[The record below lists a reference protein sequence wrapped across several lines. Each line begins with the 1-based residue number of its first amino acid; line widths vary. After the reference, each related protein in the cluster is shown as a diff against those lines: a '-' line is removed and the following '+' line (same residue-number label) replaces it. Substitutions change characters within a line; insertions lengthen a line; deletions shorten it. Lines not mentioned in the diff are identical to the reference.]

1 MIEFLIAGMLVWM
14 NVNCAVVDEIHPK
27 HSPCQYNYDVTHPKV
42 AFLSQKDL
50 KHEFYSRGGKA
61 VGSNEKVDLYGF
73 YRWREDTI
81 YLDDTWDEDNI
92 YDQGTLFHEL
102 YHHVEFQNNRNDR
115 CISHREIPI
124 AMFQNKYVKSL
135 GKQQHM
141 PMKHYDAP
149 CNIYYKGIT

>member
-102 YHHVEFQNNRNDR
+102 YHHVQFKNNGNVE
-115 CISHREIPI
+115 CITHREVPT
-124 AMFQNKYVKSL
+124 ALFQKRFINSF
-135 GKQQHM
+135 GKDEDM
-141 PMKHYDAP
+141 YLYLYDDP
-149 CNIYYKGIT
+149 CNVYYKEL